1 MALDVQFWYTT
12 AAKLEG
18 LAVKDGQII
27 ALSDGTGYFYDM
39 GGRRYR
45 TNNLEYVATLPD
57 PKTLAQLKAAVE
69 NNNQTDNNAV
79 LDLLYITP
87 DGIFRYNGATTET
100 AAAFDSLLPVD
111 VKEAPDDGY
120 VYSRQR
126 AQGELGSWTR
136 LRWVFASVD
145 TIPVADLN
153 ARIAALLTFA
163 SASIKIA
170 GTVNMTE
177 TLKANITAANKSLY
191 IDLKD
196 AAFTGTGTIDL
207 DCVYSSEIY
216 VEGYIGKTVEISGAG
231 TITIQDA
238 KLVANVTATGFEGVL
253 KCINCTAAN
262 RTISYTHKGAGF
274 AVGGC
279 IVSGCNFE
287 SCTIAVPAES
297 LCKNMIQGNILVST
311 TVTVGGTTV
320 DALYNNVG

>member
-18 LAVKDGQII
+18 LSVKDGQII

-45 TNNLEYVATLPD
+45 TNNLEYVAQLPD

-79 LDLLYITP
+79 LDLIYITP
-87 DGIFRYNGATTET
+87 DGIFRYNGATTEA

-126 AQGELGSWTR
+126 SQGELGSWTR
-136 LRWVFASVD
+136 LRWIFASVD

-153 ARIAALLTFA
+153 ARISVLLAFS

-177 TLKANITAANKSLY
+177 TLKANLSAANKTLY

-196 AAFTGTGTIDL
+196 AAFSGTGTIDL
-207 DCVYSSEIY
+207 DCVADSEIF
-216 VEGYIGKTVEISGAG
+216 VEGYIGKTIEISGEG
-231 TITIQDA
+231 TVTVQNA
-238 KLVANVTATGFEGVL
+238 KLGANVTATGFAGTL
-253 KCINCTAAN
+253 KCINCTGSS
-262 RTISYTHKGAGF
+262 RVISYAHKGSGF
-274 AVGGC
+274 SVGGF
-279 IVSGCNFE
+279 IVSGCNLN
-287 SCTIAVPAES
+287 SCTITAPAES
-297 LCKNMIQGNILVST
+297 LCKNMIQGNIIMST

-320 DALYNNVG
+320 DALFNNVG